1 MSGRLYDRSRARRSL
16 FDTITYR
23 IISQVTTVLG
33 YIVLVRAM
41 SKADFGVFNLMY
53 SFIPLVGTLAS
64 LGLEQTLRRFQ
75 PEYLRQDN
83 FAAAAWLVRRV
94 ANARLVTNC
103 VILGVLL
110 LIWNR
115 VAWRF
120 GLGPFRMEFE
130 ILCVL
135 VVLHFQSQILQ
146 LSMASHMLHRF
157 SVGSIAMLSFGKLLA
172 YSALAAAGALTLRT
186 ALCADT
192 IAYALVY
199 IFLRTAYHR
208 QCGAGAALRQGYKPP
223 PDERKR
229 LLKYAA
235 FNNFN
240 DAGTLFLDSRMDNFF
255 IAAFMNA
262 VSVGIYAFYMRLNE
276 MATNILPVRLFENI
290 IQPMFF
296 AVEPK
301 DAGLRL
307 PQYFTFLLNTNL
319 LLQWPMLAFAVAYH
333 SEIVYVVFGG
343 KFIEEA
349 WLLPVVL
356 AFSTIN
362 CFATPVT
369 LVAQY
374 DEKAHIQLLSKMFA
388 GYNVLAM
395 LLLIPYLG
403 LYGAA
408 IASGSAQALK
418 NLFVWWHVR
427 QHAVWTNGRTAVVL
441 SLAMWGGAA
450 GACCVLRELLPVRS
464 SVQLLIGVVV
474 FAGMAMICVR
484 SPVLCQSD
492 RELFVRLFQGR
503 ETRILR
509 FLGVVG
515 AQNGGQGAP

>member
-1 MSGRLYDRSRARRSL
+1 MRLYDRGRARRSL

-23 IISQVTTVLG
+23 VISQVTTILG

-41 SKADFGVFNLMY
+41 SKTDFGVFNLLY
-53 SFIPLVGTLAS
+53 SFIPLVGTVAS

-75 PEYLRQDN
+75 PEYLRQGK
-83 FAAAAWLVRRV
+83 FAAGAWLVKRV
-94 ANARLVTNC
+94 ANARLATNC
-103 VILGVLL
+103 VILAVLL
-110 LIWNR
+110 LVWNQ
-115 VAWRF
+115 VAPRF
-120 GLGPFRMEFE
+120 GLGPYRIEFE

-135 VVLHFQSQILQ
+135 VILHFQSQILQ

-157 SVGSIAMLSFGKLLA
+157 SVGSIAMLSFGKLVW

-192 IAYALVY
+192 IAYAIVY
-199 IFLRTAYHR
+199 VFLRVAYHR
-208 QCGAGAALRQGYKPP
+208 HCIAGAAAESYEPP
-223 PDERKR
+223 PEERKR
-229 LLKYAA
+229 LVKYALY
-235 FNNFN
+235 NNFN

-255 IAAFMNA
+255 IAGFMNA

-276 MATNILPVRLFENI
+276 MATNVLPVRLFENI

-301 DAGLRL
+301 DAEWRL

-319 LLQWPMLAFAVAYH
+319 LLQWPMVAFAVAYH
-333 SEIVYVVFGG
+333 SEIVRVVFGG
-343 KFIEEA
+343 KFIEQA

-362 CFATPVT
+362 CFATPVS

-374 DEKAHIQLLSKMFA
+374 EEKAHIQLLSKIFA
-388 GYNVLAM
+388 GYNVVAM

-418 NLFVWWHVR
+418 NIFVWWHVR
-427 QHAVWTNGRTAVVL
+427 SRAVWLNARVSMTL
-441 SLAMWGGAA
+441 SVAMWGSAVGI
-450 GACCVLRELLPVRS
+450 CYSLKVLLPGPPVL
-464 SVQLLIGVVV
+464 QLIMGMAVFACIALIG
-474 FAGMAMICVR
+474 VR
-484 SPVLCQSD
+484 SPVLCDSD
-492 RELFVRLFQGR
+492 RELMQRLFQGR
-503 ETRILR
+503 ESRLFKIL
-509 FLGVVG
+509 GIVG
-515 AQNGGQGAP
+515 APVV